1 MVGQRTKNERTH
13 FYSYFRYYN
22 WDVCNVYDMWGGQM
36 DDIGTITI
44 KFTETELICLNNM
57 IETHFGKLGG
67 NKVTKLETQLYK
79 ELNEMQQRIKDERHK
94 ASIDRQIDPKKEYI
108 EKITG

>member
-1 MVGQRTKNERTH
+1 
-13 FYSYFRYYN
+13 
-22 WDVCNVYDMWGGQM
+22 M
-36 DDIGTITI
+36 DNICTITI

-67 NKVTKLETQLYK
+67 NKVTKLESQLYK

-94 ASIDRQIDPKKEYI
+94 AAIDKQIDPKKEYM
-108 EKITG
+108 EKIKGVSP

>member
-1 MVGQRTKNERTH
+1 
-13 FYSYFRYYN
+13 
-22 WDVCNVYDMWGGQM
+22 M

-44 KFTETELICLNNM
+44 KFTEAELICLNNM

-79 ELNEMQQRIKDERHK
+79 ELNEMQQQIKDERHK
-94 ASIDRQIDPKKEYI
+94 AAIDRRIDPKKEYM
-108 EKITG
+108 EKIKGVSP

>member
-1 MVGQRTKNERTH
+1 
-13 FYSYFRYYN
+13 
-22 WDVCNVYDMWGGQM
+22 M
-36 DDIGTITI
+36 DDICIITI
-44 KFTETELICLNNM
+44 KFTEEDLICLHNM

-94 ASIDRQIDPKKEYI
+94 ATIDRKIDPKKEYM
-108 EKITG
+108 EKIKGVSP